1 MSDAFEGLK
10 PDVVWS
16 NFKALTQVPRPS
28 GHEEKVREYLL
39 DWGRERGYEGKV
51 DEVGNLLLSVPAT
64 PGREKVATTV
74 LQGHLDMVG
83 EKNNDVEFD
92 FVNDPIRVVL
102 DGDFLRAD
110 GTTLGA
116 DNGIGVAMAM
126 AIAEDPEARH
136 GPLELFFTVEEETG
150 LTGAQ
155 ELKPGFLTGLN
166 LVNIDSEEE
175 GAIFA
180 GCAGGCDTDTIFP
193 FEFEEL
199 PGDFEAV
206 KVQVKG
212 LVGGHSG
219 LTIHENRAN
228 ALKVLAMW
236 LAEVSQAHEMSLTLF
251 KGGDKHNAIPRES
264 EAVVAGPKGL
274 KKAVEQIADG
284 LRGPLLQ
291 EYSGTDPKLELFVE
305 TAGATDGL
313 SAETTKRFLDL
324 LNSIPHGVDAMS
336 KDIAGLVE
344 TSTNM
349 ARIDW
354 EEERAVVLHSSRSS
368 VDSALER
375 MKGRITAI
383 ANLAGAEAKH
393 GNGYPGWQPNLES
406 KLLAKAKESYR
417 EVTGEDAEITAIHAG
432 LECGIIGEKYP
443 GMEMVSF
450 GPNMYDVHS
459 PDERLSVS
467 STARFYEYLKAFIA
481 SLD

>member
-10 PDVVWS
+10 PAVVWS
-16 NFKALTQVPRPS
+16 SFKALTQVPRPS

-39 DWGRERGYEGKV
+39 GWAKERGFAGRT
-51 DEVGNLLLSVPAT
+51 DEVGNLLIVVPAT
-64 PGREKVATTV
+64 PGREKVATVV

-126 AIAEDPEARH
+126 AIAIDPEAAH

-155 ELKPGFLTGLN
+155 GLKPGFLSGLR

-180 GCAGGCDTDTIFP
+180 GCAGGCDTDTAFAL
-193 FEFEEL
+193 EFGEL

-206 KVQVKG
+206 SVQVKG
-212 LVGGHSG
+212 LAGGHSG

-228 ALKVLAMW
+228 ALKLLAMW
-236 LAEVSQAHEMSLTLF
+236 LEEVAQTHEMSLTLF

-264 EAVVAGPKGL
+264 EAVVAGPQGL
-274 KKAVEQIADG
+274 RAAVEKVADS
-284 LRGPLLQ
+284 LKARLVQ
-291 EYSGTDPKLELFVE
+291 EYSGTDPRLELVIGK
-305 TAGATDGL
+305 AGATDGL
-313 SAETTKRFLDL
+313 SAEDSKRFLDL

-368 VDSALER
+368 VASALER
-375 MKGRITAI
+375 IKGRITAI
-383 ANLAGAEAKH
+383 ARLAGAKAEH

-417 EVTGEDAEITAIHAG
+417 EVTGQDAQITAIHAG